1 MMSKEELET
10 PPLEQHLAEIITDL
24 IRQKEEQ
31 NRQPAYADSIDIL
44 NRLNA
49 DARQALNRMIKSGLL
64 TYHRTLNGVAVEF
77 TPPK

>member
-1 MMSKEELET
+1 MSKEELDT

-31 NRQPAYADSIDIL
+31 HRQPVCADSIDIL

-49 DARQALNRMIKSGLL
+49 DARQALNRMAKSGLL
-64 TYHRTLNGVAVEF
+64 TYHRTLNGVTFEF